1 MTDTE
6 FVEGLYVNAPR
17 DKAPDYVKG
26 SLAIEPAKLIAW
38 LQSRGDEKVRIDIK
52 VGRSGKWYCA
62 VDAWKPNGEQSPRQ
76 ESKPAH
82 ADASNGFVDDSI
94 PFAPIPRRQLW

>member
-1 MTDTE
+1 MADTE

-17 DKAPDYVKG
+17 DNAPDYVKG
-26 SLAIEPAKLIAW
+26 SLAIEPAKMIAW

-62 VDAWKPNGEQSPRQ
+62 VDAWKPNG
-76 ESKPAH
+76 
-82 ADASNGFVDDSI
+82 
-94 PFAPIPRRQLW
+94 

>member
-1 MTDTE
+1 MADTE

-38 LQSRGDEKVRIDIK
+38 LQSRGDEKVRLDIK

-62 VDAWKPNGEQSPRQ
+62 VDTWKPNSESRPAQRQ
-76 ESKPAH
+76 EPEPAREPSFGN
-82 ADASNGFVDDSI
+82 DPEPGFTDDEII
-94 PFAPIPRRQLW
+94 PF